1 MKIHL
6 RILEALCLCLL
17 ALACPLRA
25 QNGKFYSTEHG
36 LSSSLVNHL
45 LQDDR
50 GYVWI
55 ATEYGLNRFD
65 GIQFATYYHN
75 DKDSTSLTSNY
86 VHTLFEDSQKRLY
99 VGCIDG
105 LARYRRE
112 TDDFQPIP
120 LLNGRKPV
128 KAHVTHIIETD
139 GGETLIST
147 TGQGLFRLDA
157 DGRQARFISEEW
169 NIDNYAY
176 LSYIYEDRQHNVW
189 IGTDGDGL
197 KERPAQA
204 HTTLLY
210 RQPAL
215 PDLFATRLMEDGG
228 GTLFVGTLYQG
239 LFRLAAD
246 GKGFAGIPLDGK
258 QSNYA
263 VMALACV
270 DGQLLA
276 GTDGQGLRRYDGTVG
291 RLTDMEMPSSPINLS
306 DAKVHAIMQDRDGN
320 LWLGLFQ
327 KGIVFIP
334 RQTNPFAYY
343 GPRTAYHNPIGNSCV
358 MSVFS
363 DSRHHLWVGTDHDGL
378 YELDAQ
384 GRQLRHYAAGSVPS
398 TIMCIAEDSRHQLWL
413 GSYGEGMALLDPLTG
428 RCSYPAFLQNTVVM
442 SIVED
447 DDQHL
452 YIATMAHGMYRYSL
466 TDGRW
471 TQYSS
476 SRDGKQN
483 PRRNEMANDWVNRVY
498 RDSQG
503 RIWLGHYTG
512 ISCFDPKARSFTALN
527 GRNRIV
533 ENCITYALLDDGQGT
548 LWAGTS
554 EGLCRID
561 MATGQHTFLT
571 VDDGLCDNVIKGI
584 CRDAK
589 GCLWLS
595 SFRGMTKY
603 DPSTGAC
610 SNFYA
615 GDGLQGNEFTN
626 GAYYQDADGR
636 CYFGGV
642 NGVTA
647 FQPAEVT
654 ENERPLTVWVTEFCI
669 DNLPVRSTTLSN
681 GHPIIDTSVEDAHTF
696 RLSHLDNSF
705 SLTFSTLQYD
715 NAEKIGY
722 RYRLDGIN
730 SQWILTEPGVSRIQ
744 YNKLPSGSYTLRVQ
758 ALLRGQLSEERT
770 FRILIASPWYQTG
783 WAYALYALILGLL
796 AWAVA
801 SHLRARVRQK
811 RQLVERQH
819 AEQINEAKLQ
829 FFINIAHEIRTP
841 MTLIISPIEKLLASE
856 PAGERYT
863 TYQMIHRNAQ
873 RILRLI
879 NQLMDVRKLDK
890 GQMEMHFSPTDLVDF
905 IRQGMEPFQSLAEK
919 KHITLTFHH
928 ATDSLTAWIDPNN
941 FDKVMNNVASNAFK
955 FTPEGG
961 RVDVTLST
969 VAEEGRDYGV
979 IAVADTGIGID
990 PSQLERIF
998 DRFYQVD
1005 NAVTKH
1011 SIGTGVGL
1019 HLARQLM
1026 TLHHGTI
1033 HAERRTDGPGS
1044 LFIIR
1049 LPLGKEHLK
1058 PEELEADT
1066 FIPIVTAPVIDTPD
1080 STAYGETTR
1089 RTQALPLILV
1099 AEDDEE
1105 IAHYLREELQ
1115 ADYRVTTCSNGKEA
1129 LESALRNRP
1138 DLVISDVMMPEMDGF
1153 TLCRK
1158 LKQNTEVN
1166 HVPVVLLTAKTRE
1179 EDTREGMDLGADAYM
1194 TKPFSIGLL
1203 RATIG
1208 NLLNN
1213 RHLLRTKFS
1222 GAQQQQDKV
1231 ERLEMKSADEELME
1245 RIMKVINRHMD
1256 DPDLSVEMLS
1266 QEVGISR
1273 VHIHRKMKELTHQTT
1288 RDFIKNI
1295 RLQQAATLMTENAA
1309 LTVSEVAY
1317 KVGFSNLSHFST
1329 SFKEKYG
1336 VSPKEYL
1343 GQGKQLPGDDE

>member
-17 ALACPLRA
+17 TLCPLKA
-25 QNGKFYSTEHG
+25 QNGKFYSTEQG
-36 LSSSLVNHL
+36 LSSSLINHL

-50 GYVWI
+50 GYIWI

-65 GIQFATYYHN
+65 GIKFTTYYHHSQ
-75 DKDSTSLTSNY
+75 DSTSLPSNY
-86 VHTLFEDSQKRLY
+86 VHTLFEDSTHTLY
-99 VGCIDG
+99 VGCING
-105 LARYRRE
+105 LMRYRRE

-120 LLNGRKPV
+120 LLNGQTPV
-128 KAHVTHIIETD
+128 KAHVTRIIQTARH
-139 GGETLIST
+139 GTLIST
-147 TGQGLFRLDA
+147 TGQGLYRLDA
-157 DGRQARFISEEW
+157 DGRQANCISKDW
-169 NIDNYAY
+169 GIDGFAY
-176 LSYIYEDRQHNVW
+176 LSYIYEDSHHDVW
-189 IGTDGDGL
+189 IGTDGNGL
-197 KERPAQA
+197 QQRPANASSTFHYQE
-204 HTTLLY
+204 
-210 RQPAL
+210 PAL
-215 PDLFATRLMEDGG
+215 PDNFAIRLAEHKQGA
-228 GTLFVGTLYQG
+228 LFVGTLYRG
-239 LFRLAAD
+239 LYRFNAA
-246 GKGFAGIPLDGK
+246 GKNFAAVPLNNHT
-258 QSNYA
+258 NYS
-263 VMALACV
+263 VMALETV

-276 GTDGQGLRRYDGTVG
+276 GTDGQGLKRYDDSLGQ
-291 RLTDMEMPSSPINLS
+291 LTDFETPSSPINLS
-306 DAKVHAIMQDRDGN
+306 DAKVHAIMRDRDGN

-327 KGIVFIP
+327 KGIAFIP
-334 RQTNPFAYY
+334 KQTNPFVYF
-343 GPRTAYHNPIGNSCV
+343 GPHTAYHNPIGNSCV

-384 GRQLRHYAAGSVPS
+384 GQRLHHYLPGTVPS
-398 TIMCIAEDSRHQLWL
+398 TVMSITEDSSHQLWL
-413 GSYGEGMALLDPLTG
+413 GSYGEGLACLDPQTG
-428 RCSYPAFLQNTVVM
+428 RCTYPSFLDKTVVM
-442 SIVED
+442 SVAED

-466 TDGRW
+466 TDGKW
-471 TQYSS
+471 THYGS
-476 SRDGKQN
+476 SRDGKNN

-498 RDSQG
+498 RDRQG

-512 ISCFDPKARSFTALN
+512 ISCFDPKARSFTAIN
-527 GRNRIV
+527 GRNRVV
-533 ENCITYALLDDGQGT
+533 ENCIAYALLDDGQGT

-561 MATGQHTFLT
+561 MKTGEHTMLT
-571 VDDGLCDNVIKGI
+571 VADGLCDNVIKGI
-584 CRDAK
+584 CRDEK
-589 GCLWLS
+589 GNLWLS
-595 SFRGMTKY
+595 SFRGMSKY
-603 DPSTGAC
+603 NPATGAC

-647 FQPAEVT
+647 FHPSQVAD
-654 ENERPLTVWVTEFCI
+654 NERPLTVWVTEFTV
-669 DNLPVRSTTLSN
+669 DNQPVRSTTLSN
-681 GHPIIDTSVEDAHTF
+681 GRPIIDTSVEDAKTF
-696 RLSHLDNSF
+696 HLSYLDNSF
-705 SLTFSTLQYD
+705 GLTFSTLQYD

-722 RYRLDGIN
+722 RYHMDGIN
-730 SQWILTEPGVSRIQ
+730 SQWLLTEPGVNHIQ

-758 ALLRGQLSEERT
+758 ALLRGHLSEERT
-770 FRILIASPWYQTG
+770 FRIVIASPWYRTG
-783 WAYALYALILGLL
+783 WAYLLYAVILGLL
-796 AWAVA
+796 AWGVLDY
-801 SHLRARVRQK
+801 LRARVRQK

-819 AEQINEAKLQ
+819 AEEINEAKLQ

-841 MTLIISPIEKLLASE
+841 MTLIISPIEKLLADE
-856 PAGERYT
+856 QAGERYY

-890 GQMEMHFSPTDLVDF
+890 GQMEMRFSQTDMVGF
-905 IRQGMEPFQSLAEK
+905 IQDGMESFEALAKK

-928 ATDSLTAWIDPNN
+928 EMDSLTTWVDPNN
-941 FDKVMNNVASNAFK
+941 FDKVMTNVVGNAFK
-955 FTPEGG
+955 YTPEGG
-961 RVDVTLST
+961 SIDVTLST
-969 VAEEGRDYGV
+969 EGENFQSTV
-979 IAVADTGIGID
+979 TDTGIGID
-990 PSQLERIF
+990 ESQLDRIF

-1005 NAVTKH
+1005 NAMTKH

-1019 HLARQLM
+1019 HLTRQLV

-1033 HAERRTDGPGS
+1033 HAERRTDGPGTR
-1044 LFIIR
+1044 FVIR
-1049 LPLGKEHLK
+1049 LPLGKNHLK
-1058 PEELEADT
+1058 SDELETDT
-1066 FIPIVTAPVIDTPD
+1066 FIPITTAPIIDTPD
-1080 STAYGETTR
+1080 TPAYGESTR
-1089 RTQALPLILV
+1089 RTQTLPLILV

-1115 ADYRVTTCSNGKEA
+1115 ADYRVTTCRNGKEA

-1203 RATIG
+1203 RATIS